1 MFSDKNEAKAKDAQI
16 QSINKGFDYATGMY
30 GQGRDELKSGYGNAQ
45 GYFAPLAQGANSGYA
60 AYGDATGANG
70 ADGMARARAL
80 FTASPGYQ
88 EGLDRGLDGLDRR
101 AASRGMLG
109 SGNTQIDTLKYAND
123 YATTKYGDFVNNLSP
138 YLGTATGIAGQQ
150 AGLSA
155 GLSQEL
161 NTSLGNQGSLGFEKE
176 IGIGNAIAG
185 FEKGKD
191 ATGGNILK
199 GIGTVA
205 KAAAGFM

>member
-1 MFSDKNEAKAKDAQI
+1 
-16 QSINKGFDYATGMY
+16 MY
-30 GQGRDELKSGYGNAQ
+30 GQGRDALKSGFGEAQ
-45 GYFAPLAQGANSGYA
+45 GYFKPLMEGANSGYA

-155 GLSQEL
+155 GLGQEL

-176 IGIGNAIAG
+176 IGIGNARAG

-191 ATGGNILK
+191 QTGANILG
-199 GIGTVA
+199 GITAAFDVGK
-205 KAAAGFM
+205 KAVGMF